1 MNAACLAPAKIFGGV
16 RGFVWMSVVLVL
28 AFSVPLYELV
38 RFAAGSTLYSYI
50 LLIPFISAYLIRL
63 EWSKLPMCSGP
74 ARFPAVGF
82 FLAGLALLVGY
93 MLARRVG
100 GPLEMENFLAFMM
113 TAFVLFFVS
122 VCCWSFGK
130 DLVQTLAFPIGFL
143 VFLVPM
149 PILLTDGIEAF
160 LQQGSAAVAEGF
172 LQVAGASFIRDGLT
186 FRLPTITLFIA
197 PECSGIHS
205 SLVLLIT
212 SLVAGQLFLR
222 SPWKRTVFAMA
233 VLPLALLRNGF
244 RVFVIGEL
252 CTHIGPEMIDSPIHH
267 KGGPLF
273 FALSLIPF
281 FLFLFFLR
289 KTERFNKNSK
299 SP

>member
-1 MNAACLAPAKIFGGV
+1 MDAACLAPAQNLGGG
-16 RGFVWMSVVLVL
+16 RGLVWWSLLLVL

-38 RFAAGSTLYSYI
+38 RFAAASALYSYI
-50 LLIPFISAYLIRL
+50 LLIPFISAYLVRL
-63 EWSKLPMCSGP
+63 QRNKLPMCSGP
-74 ARFPAVGF
+74 ARFPTIAF
-82 FLAGLALLVGY
+82 FLAGLAVLAGY
-93 MLARRVG
+93 VLTRHAG
-100 GPLEMENFLAFMM
+100 GQLKTENFLAFMM

-122 VCCWSFGK
+122 VCCWSLGK
-130 DLVQTLAFPIGFL
+130 DLVQQLAFPIGFL

-149 PILLTDGIEAF
+149 PIFLTDGIEAF
-160 LQQGSAAVAEGF
+160 LQQGSAVVAEGF
-172 LQVAGASFIRDGLT
+172 LQVAGASFIRDGLS